1 MMKTWIGLAEN
12 CYKKF
17 INAKIFCS
25 IVFALAMI
33 LSVVFSAQADNSYLG
48 IEELRENTPST
59 WTENLKGG
67 KKNFDCT
74 VDASIVVPEVDRF
87 PILQIGYQG
96 KIPDVEGKEYYVE
109 ENTERRLFVKTLLDE
124 TVTSGNVSQ
133 IDIVREDSL
142 SEEFIQETEEKA
154 REKLQKVWDMDGTAL
169 EKVGIVICQSPDTN
183 YQEKVVFFYPVYNG
197 ITYLHY
203 SGSRYIIKDYVLPP
217 FNTIY
222 ASWREDVDY
231 EAICF
236 CMPRLIGEYVQDV
249 PLCPFSKIQDT
260 VRQYVQNGY
269 VQRICE
275 IRLGYICS
283 GDPDHPGESF
293 FLTPAWVVCGVIN
306 DEPNLP
312 FYPEEYHQE
321 SRYESPLVIDAQTG
335 EAIDFGSHNK
345 ETFNA
350 HILTWDDVNK

>member
-1 MMKTWIGLAEN
+1 MRSNGYRFYLMILA
-12 CYKKF
+12 
-17 INAKIFCS
+17 
-25 IVFALAMI
+25 FALA
-33 LSVVFSAQADNSYLG
+33 LSATVTVRSDSSYISIQG
-48 IEELRENTPST
+48 MRESVPSN
-59 WTENLKGG
+59 WTESVKGG

-154 REKLQKVWDMDGTAL
+154 REKLQKIWDMDGTAL
-169 EKVGIVICQSPDTN
+169 EKVGIVICQSPNTD

-197 ITYLHY
+197 IAYLNY
-203 SGSRYIIKDYVLPP
+203 SGPRNIIKDYILPP
-217 FNTIY
+217 FNTVY
-222 ASWREDVDY
+222 ACWREDIEY

-236 CMPRLIGEYVQDV
+236 CMPKLIGEYVEDV
-249 PLCPFSKIQDT
+249 PLSPFSKIQDT
-260 VRQYVQNGY
+260 IRQYIQMGY
-269 VQRICE
+269 VQSICE
-275 IRLGYICS
+275 IRLGYICNS
-283 GDPDHPGESF
+283 DPEHPGESF

-312 FYPEEYHQE
+312 FYPEDYHQE
-321 SRYESPLVIDAQTG
+321 SRYETPLVINAQTG

-345 ETFNA
+345 ETFDA
-350 HILTWDDVNK
+350 HILTWDDVKK